1 MSPRQLLLCS
11 LALAACIWVLNFWD
25 LGAVPLY
32 TVGEPRE
39 AVQVVES
46 FDHGEWILPRRNG
59 TELPSKPPL
68 FHWLGGLTAVS
79 AGRVDEWVVRLP
91 SALIAATTLLAVLW
105 FGARRWDAAAGFY
118 AAFVLTTNFEW
129 LRAARMARVD
139 MTLTGCLTAAFLSLA
154 VVVEA
159 PAPPL
164 GALAVLYVAMGL
176 ATLAKG
182 PVGIALPVLTG
193 LAYLALRHDLGRLR
207 QMHVGRGL
215 AVAVSI
221 PAAWYLLAITEG
233 GMAFVR
239 KQLLRENIV
248 HFLGPGERGASESH
262 HVWYYAQTLLGGF
275 APWGFFLVPLA
286 IFLWQNRRRADLI
299 RPYHYPLVW
308 FAVVIGFYSLS
319 ASKRSNY
326 ILSAYPAAALMIG
339 AWWRA
344 LARDGAALP
353 PRLRRIVQGVV
364 TLLAGATAI
373 LLVLVLAHAIGL
385 DPLEWIR
392 PLLHGKDQQNLPLV
406 RDVFHSYPGTV
417 AAWALST
424 GLAGW
429 LLIDGSRRARWPQVF
444 TAMVL
449 YVAATAA
456 AIDHT
461 FFPRLGRD
469 RSYQPFIA
477 DVVHVVG
484 DSDRLFF
491 FDTFDYGAIF
501 YARRHIPEARARL
514 PEAPAW
520 LILTDQAYAHLAAAD
535 RARAAILLR
544 SDGSGP
550 EGRAPY
556 LLVRLDPPA
565 ENNSPPAQ

>member
-1 MSPRQLLLCS
+1 MSPRQLVCCS
-11 LALAACIWVLNFWD
+11 LALAALIWVLNFWD
-25 LGAVPLY
+25 LGVVPLY

-68 FHWLGGLTAVS
+68 FHWLGGLTAMS
-79 AGRVDEWVVRLP
+79 TGRVDEWVVRLP
-91 SALIAATTLLAVLW
+91 SALIAAATLLAVLW
-105 FGARRWDAAAGFY
+105 FGARRWDAAAGFS
-118 AAFVLTTNFEW
+118 AAVVLSTNFEW
-129 LRAARMARVD
+129 LRAARLARVD

-164 GALAVLYVAMGL
+164 GALAVFYVAMGL
-176 ATLAKG
+176 ATLTKG

-193 LAYLALRHDLGRLR
+193 LACLALRRDLGRLR
-207 QMHVGRGL
+207 QMHVGRGM
-215 AVAVSI
+215 AVAAGI
-221 PAAWYLLAITEG
+221 PAAWYLLAISEG

-239 KQLLRENIV
+239 KQILRENIV

-262 HVWYYAQTLLGGF
+262 HVWYYVQTLPGGF
-275 APWGFFLVPLA
+275 APWSIFLVPLA
-286 IFLWQNRRRADLI
+286 LFLWQNRRADRI
-299 RPYHYPLVW
+299 RPYQYPLVW

-353 PRLRRIVQGVV
+353 PRVRKVVQGVV
-364 TLLAGATAI
+364 LLLAAATAI
-373 LLVLVLAHAIGL
+373 LLLLVLAHALGL
-385 DPLEWIR
+385 DPLAWIR
-392 PLLHGKDQQNLPLV
+392 PLLHRKDQQNLPLV
-406 RDVFHSYPGTV
+406 RDVLHSSPATV
-417 AAWALST
+417 AAWALGT

-429 LLIDGSRRARWPQVF
+429 LLLDGSLRARWPQVF
-444 TAMVL
+444 AAIVL

-469 RSYQPFIA
+469 RSYEPFIA
-477 DVVHVVG
+477 DVMHVVG

-520 LILTDQAYAHLAAAD
+520 LILTDQAYAHLADTD

-565 ENNSPPAQ
+565 DAPPAP